1 MTTLA
6 EAGYLLKS
14 VYLSNDMIEQFAED
28 TILFKLFKKDNR
40 WVSKVGA
47 GQGTNTP
54 ATYGMVWPVETGRN
68 TRVGF
73 FSVGSPSLL
82 PPDGRSGAQ
91 ASTNLAAGSAS
102 LLLDAILFDAA
113 KNDDQVF
120 ENVAERNMSTIFEDL
135 QNSESRVM
143 WGNGNG
149 QLGVVGSV
157 SSQTI
162 TLDNTQSG
170 RSLPVDKFMQV
181 NALLTI
187 LSPAGVSRS
196 VNGGLVTACNDVT
209 GTITISGATSLAS
222 VVAGDLI
229 YTYQSFIAGA
239 SAGIEPIGLNGYF
252 GNNNAVAGIDP
263 ATQSKWTPATII
275 TNNTDPTEAILEQ
288 MRSYISTYGGRADT
302 IVTHPLVISKFSIG
316 LLQYKRILST
326 DIPGGVKS
334 YDDAQKLEGPEMAG
348 IGSLIP
354 DSNTPLGA
362 GNNTAWLWMG
372 DKKTVFLGEAGPM
385 HWMDEDGEILK
396 PIVGSASLTSPSQ
409 AQYVAYLLH
418 FWQMGVY
425 RRRSG
430 AMATSMNMLVSA

>member
-14 VYLSNDMIEQFAED
+14 VYLSNDQIEQFAED

-40 WVSKVGA
+40 WVKNVGA

-54 ATYGMVWPVETGRN
+54 TTYGMVWPIETGRN

-73 FSVGSPSLL
+73 FNLSSPSLL

-91 ASTNLAAGSAS
+91 AFTNLAAGSAS
-102 LLLDAILFDAA
+102 LLLDAILFEAA
-113 KNDDQVF
+113 KNDDQAF
-120 ENVAERNMSTIFEDL
+120 ENVVERNMTTLFEDL

-157 SSQTI
+157 NGQVV
-162 TLDNTQSG
+162 TLDNSLSG
-170 RSLPVDKFMQV
+170 RFLPVTKFTQV

-187 LSPAGVSRS
+187 LSPTGTDRT
-196 VNGGLVTACNDVT
+196 VNGGLVTACNDIT
-209 GTITISGATSLAS
+209 GTFTISAGTSLAS
-222 VVAGDLI
+222 VQAGDFI
-229 YTYQSFIAGA
+229 YTYQSFTAG
-239 SAGIEPIGLNGYF
+239 SSTGIEPLGLNAYF
-252 GNNNAVAGIDP
+252 GNNNTVAGVNP
-263 ATQSKWTPATII
+263 STQSKWTPATII
-275 TNNTDPTEAILEQ
+275 TNNTDPTEAVLEQ
-288 MRSYISTYGGRADT
+288 MRSYISTYGAKANVA
-302 IVTHPLVISKFSIG
+302 VTHPLVISKFSIG
-316 LLQYKRILST
+316 LLTYKRITST
-326 DIPGGVKS
+326 DIPGGVKT
-334 YDDAQKLEGPEMAG
+334 YEDANKLEGPEMVG
-348 IGSLIP
+348 LGPIIP

-372 DKKTVFLGEAGPM
+372 NKESIFLGEAGPM
-385 HWMDEDGEILK
+385 HWMDEDGQILK
-396 PIVGSASLTSPSQ
+396 PIVGSASVSSPTQ

-418 FWQMGVY
+418 YWQMGVY

-430 AMATSMNMLVSA
+430 AMATSMNMLVAA